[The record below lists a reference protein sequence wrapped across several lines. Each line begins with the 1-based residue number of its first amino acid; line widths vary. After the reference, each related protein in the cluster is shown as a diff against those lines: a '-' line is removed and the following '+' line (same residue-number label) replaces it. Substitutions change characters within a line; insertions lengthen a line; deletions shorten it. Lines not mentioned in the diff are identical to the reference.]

1 MPSTAEMS
9 EVVRRAYDAF
19 NRRDAAAF
27 CELSTPDIEIQDL
40 SDMPGAETLRGYA
53 GIERFFE
60 DNWDTFEDVWGEV
73 ERILEAGPDRVLALA
88 SHGGTAR
95 GGPRIAQA
103 RGVLV
108 TFSETG
114 KMKQI
119 RFFGDPHEALTA
131 AGLHEQAAG

>member
-27 CELSTPDIEIQDL
+27 CELSTPDIEIRDL
-40 SDMPGAETLRGYA
+40 SDMPGPEALWGHA

-60 DNWDTFEDVWGEV
+60 DNWDTFEEVWGDV

-88 SHGGTAR
+88 RHGGTAR

-108 TFSETG
+108 TFSEGG
-114 KMKQI
+114 KMKEI
-119 RFFGDPHEALTA
+119 RLYGSPGEALTA
-131 AGLHEQAAG
+131 TGLREHHAG